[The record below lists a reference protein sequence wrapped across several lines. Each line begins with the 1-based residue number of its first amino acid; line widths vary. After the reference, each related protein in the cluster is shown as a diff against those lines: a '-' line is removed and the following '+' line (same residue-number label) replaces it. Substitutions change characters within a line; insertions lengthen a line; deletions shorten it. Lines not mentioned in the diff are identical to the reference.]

1 MHALTQSY
9 FGNPLWAWMAAALAV
24 AVTIS
29 AGALLRGFFGKR
41 LRSSAGPR
49 EGVVRSLLQ
58 RLALGSSTV
67 LLLGI
72 SLWVAGLI
80 LTLPDKWELVIRTIA
95 SLSLATQVALWIH
108 GVMSFAIDR
117 GEAIAAERDPGSL
130 TMIRTLGLLGKVA
143 LWTVMVLLALHN
155 VGVNV
160 TALVAGLG
168 IGGIAVALALQNIL
182 ADVFSSIAIILDKP
196 YQVGDFIAVGDSM
209 GTVERIGLKTTRIR
223 SLSGEQLVFSN
234 SELLKSHIRNF
245 KRMAERRVEFAIG
258 VPYNTPVEKVERVP
272 TILREIISET
282 PNVRLERATFKEF
295 GESSL
300 TVECVYFVKDIGYSL
315 YLGVQERINLEILR
329 RLQEEGIE
337 PAHPNRT
344 LYVAQG
350 VAAVRW

>member
-1 MHALTQSY
+1 
-9 FGNPLWAWMAAALAV
+9 MAARRVIL
-24 AVTIS
+24 
-29 AGALLRGFFGKR
+29 
-41 LRSSAGPR
+41 
-49 EGVVRSLLQ
+49 E
-58 RLALGSSTV
+58 LGSGNDLHGGDYTK
-67 LLLGI
+67 
-72 SLWVAGLI
+72 A
-80 LTLPDKWELVIRTIA
+80 
-95 SLSLATQVALWIH
+95 ALRAVQDALH
-108 GVMSFAIDR
+108 HS
-117 GEAIAAERDPGSL
+117 SL

-234 SELLKSHIRNF
+234 SELLKSRIRNF
-245 KRMAERRVEFAIG
+245 RRMAERRVEFAIG
-258 VPYNTPVEKVERVP
+258 VPYNTPVEKVERVS